1 MPTGNFL
8 HTSHFLFELYIRNI
22 IIPITI
28 KVRKSKYIMAFKLPT
43 TNIPNRRK
51 IKNFGIASSQS
62 MGFMKNLIGGF

>member
-1 MPTGNFL
+1 
-8 HTSHFLFELYIRNI
+8 
-22 IIPITI
+22 
-28 KVRKSKYIMAFKLPT
+28 MAFKLPT